1 MSLPKPTNEPIFNY
15 APGSAERA
23 ELRAAID
30 GLASAPRDLPCVI
43 GGQRTMGAT
52 QRTVTNPADHS
63 LTLGTVGEASEKDIR
78 RAIGAA
84 EAARP
89 DWAALSQTE
98 RGAIF
103 IRAAELL
110 AGPWRQRLNAATL
123 LNQSKTPHQ
132 AEIDAACELIDFLRF
147 NAYYAEHLAD
157 DQPAS
162 APGVYNRLEMR
173 PLDGFVYAVSPF
185 NFTAIA
191 GNLPTAPA
199 LVGNTVVWKPS
210 PSAALSGA
218 LILELLEAAG
228 LPNGVINLV
237 HGDAATITDQILADP
252 AFAGLHFTGST
263 AVFQGLYAKIGG
275 RVATYRCYPRIVG
288 ESGGKDFIVAHPSAD
303 PAAVATAIVRGGFEF
318 QGQKCSAASRVYV
331 PASLWQRVRDRA
343 VADTQQL
350 KVGDPR
356 DFGVFMGAV
365 INETAFERI
374 RSYQQLAAD
383 EAAVIVGGGGD
394 RSRGYFI
401 EPTLV
406 QVTDPG
412 HRLMAE
418 EIFGP
423 LVTCF
428 VYDDAKYSQTLERCD
443 ATGPYA
449 LTGAIFARDRSAV
462 AEAHRRLRFAAGNF
476 YINDKPTGAVV
487 GQQPFGGSRMSG
499 TNDKAGSA
507 LNLLRWTSPRTV
519 KETFV
524 SPTDYRYPYMAAD
537 GG

>member
-1 MSLPKPTNEPIFNY
+1 MSLPKPSNEPILDY
-15 APGSAERA
+15 APGSPERT
-23 ELRAAID
+23 ELRSAI
-30 GLASAPRDLPCVI
+30 GELQATARELPCVI
-43 GGQRTMGAT
+43 GGERTMGKS
-52 QRTVTNPADHS
+52 RRDVSCPADHQ
-63 LTLGTVGEASEKDIR
+63 LQLGTVGEAGEAEVEA
-78 RAIGAA
+78 AIAA
-84 EAARP
+84 AQAARP
-89 DWAALSQTE
+89 AWQDLPQTA
-98 RGAIF
+98 RGEIF
-103 IRAAELL
+103 LRAAELL

-132 AEIDAACELIDFLRF
+132 AEIDSACELIDFLRF

-162 APGVYNRLEMR
+162 SPGVYNRLEMR
-173 PLDGFVYAVSPF
+173 PLDGFIYAVSPF

-199 LVGNTVVWKPS
+199 MVGNTVVWKPS
-210 PSAALSGA
+210 PNAALSGA
-218 LILELLEAAG
+218 LILELLETAG
-228 LPNGVINLV
+228 LPPGVINLV
-237 HGDAATITDQILADP
+237 HGDAATITDQVLSDA

-275 RVATYRCYPRIVG
+275 RIANYRCYPRIVG

-318 QGQKCSAASRVYV
+318 QGQKCSAASRAYV
-331 PASLWQRVRDRA
+331 PASLWPEIRDRA
-343 VADTQQL
+343 VADTKQL

-356 DFGVFMGAV
+356 DFSMFMGAV
-365 INETAFERI
+365 ISEAAFDRI
-374 RSYQQLAAD
+374 RGYQQLAAKD
-383 EAAVIVGGGGD
+383 TTVLAGGGGD
-394 RSRGYFI
+394 KSTGYFV

-406 QVTDPG
+406 EVSDAG
-412 HRLMAE
+412 HRLMRE
-418 EIFGP
+418 EVFGP

-428 VYDDAKYSQTLERCD
+428 VYDDAAYADTLDLCD
-443 ATGPYA
+443 RTSPYA
-449 LTGAIFARDRSAV
+449 LTGAVFARDRAAI

-524 SPTDYRYPYMAAD
+524 SSTAYGYPYMASE
-537 GG
+537 